1 MKSLENGDPAQ
12 VSLILSHFTRS
23 ASLYSWI
30 RGLKGAKKMM
40 VNVQKRLKGVS
51 VKVDFWHGKYIDHAE
66 APFMVKLD
74 F

>member
-1 MKSLENGDPAQ
+1 M
-12 VSLILSHFTRS
+12 
-23 ASLYSWI
+23 
-30 RGLKGAKKMM
+30 KGAKKMM